1 MSNSY
6 YPPSEFDIFGEKYSV
21 VTKEENV
28 LWRGD
33 LLYFKEPPEPDVRVY
48 MIASAHPFASRE
60 NGQLPLKLINFAG
73 YKAGAELVLA
83 CFPSEAAENGVNI
96 RIDWL
101 MGNWDKFL
109 PFGSFD
115 NTIFYKWR
123 SRPV

>member
-1 MSNSY
+1 MSDFY
-6 YPPSEFDIFGEKYSV
+6 DPPSEFDIFGEKYSV
-21 VTKEENV
+21 VTKEENI

-33 LLYFKEPPEPDVRVY
+33 LLYFKEAPEEDVRVY
-48 MIASAHPFASRE
+48 MITRAHHSTARE

-83 CFPSEAAENGVNI
+83 CFPSEAAENGINI

-101 MGNWDKFL
+101 MDNWDKFL

-115 NTIFYKWR
+115 NTVFYKWR
-123 SRPV
+123 SGPV